1 MLQRLRAVWA
11 SRRVRVAL
19 GVVVLLVVGLGLWV
33 VAVPFPQELLA
44 PERFASTRLVDRA
57 GRPLREV
64 LNAQRGRARWLR
76 LLPAPAVASPRAART
91 PQEPAISPWLVK
103 ATIHAEDK
111 RFYEHAGLDVWAIA
125 RSARLNLTRGRVV
138 AGGST
143 LTQQTVKLVT
153 GRTGRA
159 LGDKLRELV
168 LAVRL
173 ERALSKAQILEQY
186 LNRVPYGNQLFGAE
200 AAAQMYLDKPA
211 AHLTLAEAAFL
222 AVIPRATSA
231 YDPYQHRGR
240 VVRAQQALLGT
251 MLQRGA
257 ISQAEHERAI
267 HQPITLAPRR
277 GRVLAPHFTDE
288 VRRRLPPGTTGEVF
302 TTLDMTLQGAV
313 HGIVGQAL
321 ERLRVQDRHATQAA
335 VVVLDTTT
343 AEVLAWVGSR
353 DYWDAQAQGANDGV
367 VALRQ
372 PGSTLKPFLYGLYM
386 ERVGEPSDVLPDLP
400 VQFSTPQGAYIPK
413 NYDDHF
419 HGPLTIRD
427 ALGSSLNVPV
437 VRALERVGVEA
448 GLERL
453 RALGMSSLDRDAAH
467 YGLGLALGNGE
478 VRLLELATAYATLGR
493 GGAALPPKLLRDAP
507 APTPRAVMDP
517 RVSYI
522 LMDMLT
528 DDAARARGFGRH
540 SDLEL
545 PFRVAIKTGTS
556 ADARD
561 NWTVAT
567 TPEYTV
573 AVWVGNFSGEPMH
586 RTSGLT
592 GAAPIARHVLQH
604 LYPSAASPADVS
616 WPAQPEGL
624 ETITICPL
632 SGHVAGPDCP
642 HRRRELARRLPDG
655 QEAPREVC
663 QVHRMI
669 KVDQRNGMR
678 ATDAC
683 PAEHTQPELFY
694 SVPGEWVEW
703 AARHDLRPPP
713 EAASPLCDG
722 DTAALPEDQPM
733 RPDTITIL
741 HPLPDD
747 VFYLEPDANADEQAV
762 AFKAAVGRDARH
774 LQLWWF
780 LDGKKWQRAAP
791 PYRQLWSP
799 ARGQHRLGLGTSAPM
814 HELTFEVR

>member
-1 MLQRLRAVWA
+1 MSQRLRASLMSIPSRV

-19 GVVVLLVVGLGLWV
+19 GVGVLLVALGLWV
-33 VAVPFPQELLA
+33 VMVPFPDALLS

-64 LNAQRGRARWLR
+64 LNAQHGRARWLR
-76 LLPAPAVASPRAART
+76 LDAPGAPKG
-91 PQEPAISPWLVK
+91 QHGISPWLVK

-153 GRTGRA
+153 GRRGRA

-168 LAVRL
+168 LAIRL
-173 ERALSKAQILEQY
+173 ERTRSKAQILEQY

-222 AVIPRATSA
+222 AVIPRATTA
-231 YDPYQHRGR
+231 YDPYRHRGR
-240 VVRAQQALLGT
+240 VVRAQQALLEA
-251 MLQRGA
+251 MLERGA
-257 ISQAEHERAI
+257 ISQAEHDRAV

-288 VRRRLPPGTTGEVF
+288 VRRRLPEGTGGEVF
-302 TTLDMTLQGAV
+302 TTLDMTLQRAV

-321 ERLRVQDRHATQAA
+321 ERLRVHDRHATQAA
-335 VVVLDTTT
+335 VVVLDTAS

-353 DYWDAQAQGANDGV
+353 DYWDASGEGANDGV
-367 VALRQ
+367 LALRQ

-386 ERVGEPSDVLPDLP
+386 ERAGEPSDVLPDLP

-453 RALGMSSLDRDAAH
+453 RALGMSSLTRDASH

-478 VRLLELATAYATLGR
+478 VRLLELASAYAAMGR
-493 GGAALPPKLLRDAP
+493 GGSALPPRLLRDATP
-507 APTPRAVMDP
+507 AAPKPVMDA

-592 GAAPIARHVLQH
+592 GAAPIARQVLQH
-604 LYPSAASPADVS
+604 LYPRAASPADVS
-616 WPAQPEGL
+616 WPEQPADLQE
-624 ETITICPL
+624 ITICPL

-642 HRRRELARRLPDG
+642 HRRRELARRLPDDV
-655 QEAPREVC
+655 PREVC
-663 QVHRMI
+663 QVHTLI

-683 PAEHTQPELFY
+683 PAEHVQPELFY

-703 AARHDLRPPP
+703 AERHDLRAPPA
-713 EAASPLCDG
+713 EVSPLCDGG
-722 DTAALPEDQPM
+722 DTAALPEDQQL
-733 RPDTITIL
+733 RADTVAIL

-747 VFYLEPDANADEQAV
+747 VFYLEPDANAGEQAI
-762 AFKAAVGRDARH
+762 ALKAAIGRDARR
-774 LQLWWF
+774 LTLWWF
-780 LDGKKWQRAAP
+780 IDGKKWQRATP
-791 PYRQLWSP
+791 PYRQLWHP
-799 ARGQHRLGLGTSAPM
+799 TRGHHRVGLGTSTPM